1 MLNLMIICYIITILN
16 QLNLFIFNFTI
27 FYFSHKYLYVIFL
40 FIFLSNYI
48 LLDSK
53 FNLVLLNFC
62 IQIECLI
69 KFYFFLNYLKIHQ
82 MIFKFINFLK

>member
-69 KFYFFLNYLKIHQ
+69 KFYFFLNNLKIH
-82 MIFKFINFLK
+82 